1 MLGRVREGPVHAYS
15 IGFDAQGYDEMAY
28 ARIAARHFGL
38 VHHEYYVTP
47 DDLVE
52 GIPKLAASFDQPFGN
67 SSVVPAFYC
76 ALRAHEDGFV
86 RMLAGDGGDEL
97 FAGNSRYAMQL
108 LLGHYDRV
116 PRALRHVIEPLA
128 NASLFRKVPGLR
140 QLGGYVRH
148 ARLPL
153 PDRLESFNLVHRIEP
168 GELFEPSF
176 VASVDT
182 SHPLAAQRETWSAV
196 DADTLLD
203 RMLGYDWKYTL
214 ADNDLPKVRAATR
227 AAGMTVGY
235 PFLSREL
242 AEFSLTLPA
251 RWKLRGTK
259 LRWFFKQALRDVLPP
274 QILRKTKHGFGLPFG
289 PWVLRHDRL
298 RQLAEA
304 SLSGIAERGIVKPS
318 FARTL
323 VGTRLAE
330 APGYYG
336 ELVWIL
342 MMLEQWLAARDAR

>member
-1 MLGRVREGPVHAYS
+1 M
-15 IGFDAQGYDEMAY
+15 
-28 ARIAARHFGL
+28 
-38 VHHEYYVTP
+38 TP

-67 SSVVPAFYC
+67 SSVVPAYYC
-76 ALRAHEDGFV
+76 ALRAREDGFG

-116 PRALRHVIEPLA
+116 PHAVRRMIEPLSV
-128 NASLFRKVPGLR
+128 NSPLFRKVPGLR

-153 PDRLESFNLVHRIEP
+153 PDRLESFNLLHRIDA
-168 GELFEPSF
+168 GEVFEPSF
-176 VASVDT
+176 LARIDT
-182 SHPLAAQRETWSAV
+182 SHPLAAQRRTWSAV
-196 DADTLLD
+196 DADSLLD

-227 AAGMTVGY
+227 VAGMTVGY
-235 PFLSREL
+235 PFLSRAL

-259 LRWFFKQALRDVLPP
+259 LRWFFKEALRDVLPGE
-274 QILRKTKHGFGLPFG
+274 ILRKTKHGFGLPFG
-289 PWVLRHDRL
+289 PWVLKHERL
-298 RQLAEA
+298 RALAEM
-304 SLSGIAERGIVKPS
+304 SLEGIARRGMVKPA

-342 MMLEQWLAARDAR
+342 MMLEQWMAARDAR